1 MCQKLRKWLIAALI
15 IISSLVLSIFIIHQH
30 PESTALI
37 KLFYYM
43 ILSNV
48 YISVFPHEPVLIYYG
63 KFYNVFMVSSIAG
76 LATLAAGTIDYE
88 TILPLLHHN
97 KIRKLYVD
105 KKIYKKSVYYF
116 SKYPFWTIA
125 IAVSLPIPFYPFKF
139 LSFASLYNK
148 YYYLGALLLGR
159 IPRYL
164 LLTKF
169 GDVLNIPDRIILIAF
184 IIMFL
189 IGLWQILRIWI
200 NKEPKE
206 SRKNQG

>member
-1 MCQKLRKWLIAALI
+1 MNQNLRKWLIAALI
-15 IISSLVLSIFIIHQH
+15 IISSLALSIYMVHQY
-30 PESTALI
+30 PKSIAMV

-63 KFYNVFMVSSIAG
+63 KFYNVFMVSFIAG
-76 LATLAAGTIDYE
+76 LATLVAGTIDYE

-105 KKIYKKSVYYF
+105 KKLYKRSVYYF

-125 IAVSLPIPFYPFKF
+125 IAISLPIPFYPFKF
-139 LSFASLYNK
+139 LSFANLYNK
-148 YYYLGALLLGR
+148 YNYLGALLLGR

-169 GDVLNIPDRIILIAF
+169 GDIINIPDRIILIAF
-184 IIMFL
+184 IIMVL
-189 IGLWQILRIWI
+189 IGFWQILRIWI
-200 NKEPKE
+200 NKEPKK
-206 SRKNQG
+206 SLKNQA